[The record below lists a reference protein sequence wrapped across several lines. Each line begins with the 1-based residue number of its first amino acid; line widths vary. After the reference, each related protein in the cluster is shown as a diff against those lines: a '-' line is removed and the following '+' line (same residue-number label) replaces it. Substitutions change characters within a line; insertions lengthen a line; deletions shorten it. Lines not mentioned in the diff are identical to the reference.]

1 MANKSIIQES
11 ETFKEVLEIISSNTN
26 YQAALI
32 ISALLEKE
40 TEVEEVKD
48 YEVEEHR
55 LYQSK
60 MNTNKIF

>member
-1 MANKSIIQES
+1 MENKNIIQES
-11 ETFKEVLEIISSNTN
+11 ETFKEVLEILSRNTN

-32 ISALLEKE
+32 ITALLEKE

-48 YEVEEHR
+48 YEVEEHH

>member
-1 MANKSIIQES
+1 MGNRNIIPES
-11 ETFKEVLEIISSNTN
+11 ETFKEVLDIISSNTN

-32 ISALLEKE
+32 ITALLEKE
-40 TEVEEVKD
+40 NGVVGVKD

>member
-1 MANKSIIQES
+1 MANKSITRES

-32 ISALLEKE
+32 ITALLEKE
-40 TEVEEVKD
+40 TEEVKD

>member
-1 MANKSIIQES
+1 MGNRNIIPES
-11 ETFKEVLEIISSNTN
+11 ETFKEVLDIISSNTN
-26 YQAALI
+26 HQAALI
-32 ISALLEKE
+32 ITELLEKE
-40 TEVEEVKD
+40 TEAEEVKD

>member
-1 MANKSIIQES
+1 MVNKSIIPES
-11 ETFKEVLEIISSNTN
+11 ETFKEILDILSRNTN

-32 ISALLEKE
+32 ITALLEKG